1 MAAIQAAA
9 AEPSAAKAAAA
20 WETDMSIWNAII
32 LGLVQGIAEFL
43 PISSSGHLAI
53 LQNLMGLKTA
63 EGGGYVFFDVLLH
76 LGTLISICIVY
87 WSEIVSMV
95 RETVL
100 FFKRSSTPEQKEHL
114 PAARELLM
122 IVIATLPLFLILP
135 VKDKIE
141 GLYYNTLFVGCAL
154 IATGAILF
162 FSDRRKAPGKKGA
175 RSMTVWDAVLIGC
188 CQAVATAPGISRSG
202 TTIAGGLVRGLNRSF
217 AVNFSFLMS
226 VPAVLGGEYSQPPRR
241 IEGGNK
247 CSRGSCVSCRH
258 GSGNGCRRFC
268 DPYCKE
274 DNLRRKIR
282 KLCVLLLGSRPSE
295 RHSFLGP
302 LRKRRRKKDA
312 FGFYL

>member
-175 RSMTVWDAVLIGC
+175 RSMTLWDAVLIGC

-226 VPAVLGGEYSQPPRR
+226 VPAVLGANILSLHDALKVGINAAEVPAYLVGMAVAMVAGVFAIR
-241 IEGGNK
+241 IVKKITSEGKFGN
-247 CSRGSCVSCRH
+247 
-258 GSGNGCRRFC
+258 FAY
-268 DPYCKE
+268 YCWAVG
-274 DNLRRKIR
+274 LLSVI
-282 KLCVLLLGSRPSE
+282 LSLVL
-295 RHSFLGP
+295 
-302 LRKRRRKKDA
+302 
-312 FGFYL
+312 

>member
-175 RSMTVWDAVLIGC
+175 RSFSASVRSEGQPAFIEIRLDDPKAEAIGTLE
-188 CQAVATAPGISRSG
+188 VKETSG
-202 TTIAGGLVRGLNRSF
+202 LFKTQTCSLKGPAGVHDLYLYFRGKTPEGPARPAGGRMM
-217 AVNFSFLMS
+217 A
-226 VPAVLGGEYSQPPRR
+226 RR
-241 IEGGNK
+241 ELPK
-247 CSRGSCVSCRH
+247 
-258 GSGNGCRRFC
+258 
-268 DPYCKE
+268 
-274 DNLRRKIR
+274 NLLAIDWWRIK
-282 KLCVLLLGSRPSE
+282 
-295 RHSFLGP
+295 
-302 LRKRRRKKDA
+302 
-312 FGFYL
+312 